1 MPTGKSTHLF
11 LNRVARS
18 CRVLTIR
25 LLANLITV
33 NGANEKLE
41 IKTSFAILKV
51 NKERFLFK
59 EPFKNKCLF
68 IVAQDTGK
76 YGNQMF
82 RIESSPE
89 QSFDKDG
96 FTISASSPL
105 DDGDSFFY
113 FAIGY

>member
-1 MPTGKSTHLF
+1 
-11 LNRVARS
+11 
-18 CRVLTIR
+18 
-25 LLANLITV
+25 
-33 NGANEKLE
+33 
-41 IKTSFAILKV
+41 
-51 NKERFLFK
+51 
-59 EPFKNKCLF
+59 
-68 IVAQDTGK
+68 
-76 YGNQMF
+76 MF